1 MFKTSL
7 AISPTP
13 SAFAPLLFAGEWKL
27 GVKTALELGFDAVEL
42 SLRDPCDKVIPE
54 IVSELHRSDLA
65 LSAVATGQSYY
76 QDGLSLTNPILENRA
91 KLLNRI
97 KRFIELVAPWAG
109 MVILGGVRGVLKGDQ
124 TSHNEQRLMAID
136 MIKACSDI
144 ASQNGVRLLLEPI
157 NRYET
162 NFLNTVQEC
171 LDLIV
176 EANLQNVYILAD
188 TFHMNIEE
196 KSIGEAMLGAGT
208 KLGYLHFSDSNR
220 KAPGQGHINFLELT
234 HTIKKMGYEG
244 YISAEI
250 LPLPDNRTAATMA
263 IEYYRSLDSPQPK
276 SLILN

>member
-42 SLRDPCDKVIPE
+42 SLRDPYDKVIPE

-76 QDGLSLTNPILENRA
+76 QDGLSLTNPIPEDRA
-91 KLLNRI
+91 KLLNRLQ
-97 KRFIELVAPWAG
+97 RFIELVAPWAG

-124 TSHNEQRLMAID
+124 TSHDEQRSMAIE
-136 MIKACSDI
+136 MIQTCSDI

-176 EANLQNVYILAD
+176 GADLENVYILAD

-196 KSIGEAMLGAGT
+196 KSIGEALLGAGT
-208 KLGYLHFSDSNR
+208 KLGYLHFADSNR
-220 KAPGQGHINFLELT
+220 KAPGQGHINFLELVQNIRRMRYT
-234 HTIKKMGYEG
+234 G

-250 LPLPDNRTAATMA
+250 LPFPDSQSAAELA
-263 IEYYRSLDSPQPK
+263 IEFYK
-276 SLILN
+276 SINSFNITT